1 MFKLLDRS
9 LIYAYLKSYLV
20 VLVSLIGL
28 FVVVDLFTNLDK
40 FTQNSKGFEKLL
52 EHIGIF
58 YANKLPQIFDH
69 LCEAIVLLA
78 AMFTVALIQRNNEL
92 LPLLSAGVS
101 TRRVVRPVLFSAFLV
116 MLTCVANQEF
126 VMPHSDNYIIENP
139 TDFEGKNELSVNG
152 AYDSKNALFMGK
164 SAVRKDLLVKD
175 FLVTFPANAG
185 RDQLVLKA
193 KEARYIPLGDDEKTT
208 GGWLLIGA
216 DPIDPALAPKD
227 QLEIRAPGRYFLR
240 TTEVDFAKV
249 TRQKNWWMFMSTA
262 DLFQELGKPDTLRM
276 SSVAVLFHARL
287 TRPFLGMI
295 LVLLGLSVILRD
307 QNRNVFISAGLCL
320 GLCALFFF
328 TCFLCKYLGGHDHLS
343 PALAAWMPV
352 IVFGPL
358 SWVMFDAVHT

>member
-1 MFKLLDRS
+1 
-9 LIYAYLKSYLV
+9 
-20 VLVSLIGL
+20 
-28 FVVVDLFTNLDK
+28 LFTNLDK

-52 EHIGIF
+52 EHIGIY

-116 MLTCVANQEF
+116 MLTCVANQELI
-126 VMPHSDNYIIENP
+126 MPHSDNYIIENP
-139 TDFEGKNELSVNG
+139 NDFEGKNELSVNG
-152 AYDSKNALFMGK
+152 AYDSKNAMFMGK
-164 SAVRKDLLVKD
+164 SAVRKDLLVRD
-175 FLVTFPANAG
+175 FLVTFPAKSG

-193 KEARYIPLGDDEKTT
+193 KEARYIPLGDDPNTT

-216 DPIDPALAPKD
+216 DPIDPAIAPKELD
-227 QLEIRAPGRYFLR
+227 IRAPGRYFLR
-240 TTEVDFAKV
+240 TTEVDFNKV
-249 TRQKNWWMFMSTA
+249 TRQKNWWMFMSTF
-262 DLFQELGKPDTLRM
+262 DLFQELGKPDALRM
-276 SSVAVLFHARL
+276 SGVAVLFHSRL

-328 TCFLCKYLGGHDHLS
+328 TCFFCKYLGSHDHLS